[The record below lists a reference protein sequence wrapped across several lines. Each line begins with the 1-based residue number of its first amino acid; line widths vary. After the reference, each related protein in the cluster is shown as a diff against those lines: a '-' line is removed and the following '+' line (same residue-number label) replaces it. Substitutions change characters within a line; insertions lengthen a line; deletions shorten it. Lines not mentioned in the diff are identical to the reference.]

1 MKIIKIQV
9 SKTLQAKIQKGHPWV
24 FDYQIQ
30 GQTPAEGHPG
40 DLGIIYSSKNKFLA
54 IGFYDPFS
62 DIRLRILQWGQPL
75 AIDAGFFKDRLQK
88 AVAIRS
94 SLQKQG
100 TSGYRVINGEND
112 GFPGMVLDRYEDT
125 AVLKLYT
132 AAWVPYLDE
141 FLDSLANVLPVQ
153 RCVLRLSR
161 NCRQT
166 VEELGSFRE
175 GQVLFGP
182 PVDSPVCFRENGL
195 FFEVDVLEGQKTG
208 FFLDQR
214 ENRQRI
220 RSLAKNKSVL
230 NVFSYTGGFSV
241 YAFAGGCDSVW
252 EIDSSPQALKTSQ
265 EIFSLNFLETRKE
278 SENFQQIEGDAFN
291 ALKQLQD
298 RKVSFDIVILDPPAF
313 AVKKKQKTNALA
325 TYRRLAQSGASL
337 TRPGGLLFAASCSRQ
352 VSAEE
357 FFREV
362 FSGIQAAGK
371 YHDEI
376 ERTGHA
382 ADHPVTF
389 KEAEYLKG
397 IYLKISGKRPNSK
410 SGRDTTTF

>member
-1 MKIIKIQV
+1 MIIKLQV

-30 GQTPAEGHPG
+30 GQTPEVGQPG
-40 DLGIIYSSKNKFLA
+40 DLGIIYTSKNKFLA
-54 IGFYDPFS
+54 IGFYDPYS
-62 DIRLRILQWGQPL
+62 DIRLRILQWGTPL
-75 AIDAGFFKDRLQK
+75 NIDARFFRDRLQK
-88 AVAIRS
+88 AVTLRRS
-94 SLQKQG
+94 LENQG

-132 AAWVPYLDE
+132 AAWIPYLDA
-141 FLDSLANVLPVQ
+141 FLGSLVKTLPLE

-161 NCRQT
+161 NCRPV
-166 VEELGSFRE
+166 VEEISSYRE
-175 GQVLFGP
+175 GQILFGP
-182 PVDSPVCFRENGL
+182 KLHSAVCFRENGL
-195 FFEVDVLEGQKTG
+195 FFEVDVFKGQKTG

-230 NVFSYTGGFSV
+230 NVFSYTGGFSM
-241 YAFAGGCDSVW
+241 YAFAGKCHSVW
-252 EIDSSPQALKTSQ
+252 EIDSSALALKTSRDT
-265 EIFSLNFLETRKE
+265 FALNFSETTSEEKE
-278 SENFQQIEGDAFN
+278 FQQIEGDAFT
-291 ALKQLQD
+291 ALRQLQNK
-298 RKVSFDIVILDPPAF
+298 KVSFDIVILDPPAF
-313 AVKKKQKTNALA
+313 AVKKKQKPKALA
-325 TYRRLAQSGASL
+325 TYRRLAEFGTKL

-362 FSGIQAAGK
+362 FSGIRSAGK
-371 YHDEI
+371 SYQEI
-376 ERTGHA
+376 DRTGHA
-382 ADHPVTF
+382 VDHPVTF

-397 IYLKISGKRPNSK
+397 IYLKISEEEEE
-410 SGRDTTTF
+410 TH

>member
-1 MKIIKIQV
+1 MKIIKLQV

-30 GQTPAEGHPG
+30 NQTPQDGKPG
-40 DLGIIYSSKNKFLA
+40 DLGVIYTSKNKLLA

-62 DIRLRILQWGQPL
+62 DIRWRILQWGTPL
-75 AIDAGFFKDRLQK
+75 NIDASFFSDRLQK
-88 AVAIRS
+88 ALAIRS
-94 SLQKQG
+94 SLEKQG
-100 TSGYRVINGEND
+100 TSGYRIINGEND

-132 AAWVPYLDE
+132 TAWIPYLDP
-141 FLDSLANVLPVQ
+141 FLDSLATLLPVE

-161 NCRQT
+161 NCKKA
-166 VEELGSFRE
+166 VEEISSFRE
-175 GQVLFGP
+175 GQILFGP
-182 PVDSPVCFRENGL
+182 PLNSPVCFRENGL

-220 RSLAKNKSVL
+220 RSLAKDKTVL

-241 YAFAGGCDSVW
+241 YAFAGQCRSVW
-252 EIDSSPQALKTSQ
+252 EIDSSPLALKTSRDT
-265 EIFSLNFLETRKE
+265 FALNFSETKSEAKE
-278 SENFQQIEGDAFN
+278 FQQIQDDAFI
-291 ALKQLQD
+291 ALRQLQG
-298 RKVSFDIVILDPPAF
+298 RKQSFDIVILDPPAF
-313 AVKKKQKTNALA
+313 AVKKKQKPKALA
-325 TYRRLAQSGASL
+325 TYRRLAESGARL

-352 VSAEE
+352 VSTEE

-362 FSGIQAAGK
+362 FSGIQSAGK
-371 YHDEI
+371 TYKEI
-376 ERTGHA
+376 DRTGHA
-382 ADHPVTF
+382 VDHPVTF

-397 IYLKISGKRPNSK
+397 IYLKISGER
-410 SGRDTTTF
+410 